1 MLAPMDRIE
10 TACRRRRASPASS
23 TACRGLLLALLAS
36 APAAWAQADAAIPER
51 RQRELI
57 HMVRQDCGACH
68 GMTLKGG
75 LGPPLTPDALR
86 DKPAESLAATILNGR
101 PGTPM
106 PPWGR
111 FLSTEEGEWIAN
123 ALLRGLPAD

>member
-1 MLAPMDRIE
+1 MLAPMEPTDLVSR
-10 TACRRRRASPASS
+10 CRPDWRCTVLVRM
-23 TACRGLLLALLAS
+23 ALTIMLTD
-36 APAAWAQADAAIPER
+36 PAAAAFGQAEPMLPES

-75 LGPPLTPDALR
+75 LGPPLTPQALQ
-86 DKPAESLAATILNGR
+86 DKPVESLVATILNGR

-111 FLSTEEGEWIAN
+111 LLSAADGEWIAQ